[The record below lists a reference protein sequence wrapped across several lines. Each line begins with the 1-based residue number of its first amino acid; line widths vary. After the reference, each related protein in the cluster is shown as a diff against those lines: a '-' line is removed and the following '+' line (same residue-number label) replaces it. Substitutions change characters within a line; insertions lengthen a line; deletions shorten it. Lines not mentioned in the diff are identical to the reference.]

1 MSAYSIGAERAPMD
15 GCVRFDADR
24 RAEALQAISRSCGA
38 HLEISPEWQVL
49 AICQGD
55 EVVGGVLR
63 LGTEIHI
70 GTVRPVFL
78 RSLIRQFVRPGDTTR
93 CRETHTLGRRF
104 VERLGFELVCIQG
117 GIAHYHLREAKH
129 A

>member
-1 MSAYSIGAERAPMD
+1 MNASSHGADRAPR
-15 GCVRFDADR
+15 GGRVRFDAAR
-24 RAEALQAISRSCGA
+24 RSEALAAISSSCGA
-38 HLEISPEWQVL
+38 NLEIGPEWEVL
-49 AICQGD
+49 AICEGD

-78 RSLIRQFVRPGDTTR
+78 RGLIRQFVRPGDTTR
-93 CRETHTLGRRF
+93 CRETHTHGRCF

>member
-1 MSAYSIGAERAPMD
+1 MNASPNGADCAP
-15 GCVRFDADR
+15 GENCVHFDASR
-24 RAEALQAISRSCGA
+24 RSEALEAISRSCGVS
-38 HLEISPEWQVL
+38 LEIGPEWQVL

-78 RSLIRQFVRPGDTTR
+78 RGLIRQFVRPGDTTR
-93 CRETHTLGRRF
+93 CRETHTSGRRF

>member
-1 MSAYSIGAERAPMD
+1 MSINPNGADCAPVD
-15 GCVRFDADR
+15 GGVHFDASR
-24 RAEALQAISRSCGA
+24 RADALEAISRSCGV
-38 HLEISPEWQVL
+38 HLEIGPEWEVL
-49 AICQGD
+49 AICDGQ

-78 RSLIRQFVRPGDTTR
+78 RGLIRQFVRPGDTTR
-93 CRETHTLGRRF
+93 CREKHVSGRRF
-104 VERLGFELVCIQG
+104 VERLGFELVRVEG
-117 GIAHYHLREAKH
+117 GIAHYTLREAKH